1 MQTVATSLSS
11 HKRCFICRDDS
22 RSLYRIDKRDKVHAY
37 TNHRIIITDHAR
49 CCDAHYDDDGLIRKE
64 EFFIIPTTD
73 KSHSA
78 EIIKISHNS
87 IKPYFTI
94 LFNNI
99 FLYYSYKCRIW
110 VNMITAYCLLLS
122 LQHPSL

>member
-78 EIIKISHNS
+78 EIIKMLEMLVHFEFENHRKYNCIRH
-87 IKPYFTI
+87 
-94 LFNNI
+94 
-99 FLYYSYKCRIW
+99 
-110 VNMITAYCLLLS
+110 
-122 LQHPSL
+122 